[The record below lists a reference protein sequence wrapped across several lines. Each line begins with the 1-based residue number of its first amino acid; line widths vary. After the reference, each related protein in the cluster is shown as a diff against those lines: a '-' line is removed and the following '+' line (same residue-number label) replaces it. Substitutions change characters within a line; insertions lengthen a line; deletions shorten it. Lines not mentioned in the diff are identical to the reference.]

1 MQNMIDNVYST
12 LKTSTANIQKKV
24 AEYRTLEEKERSG
37 VYSADYVRTTLRP
50 KMRELKESIE
60 RDKAAAISGA
70 KGIITAYQD
79 ELRDKD
85 NLHPEDITEDAKLFT
100 AGIKL
105 KKRDIEAIL
114 ARNQDNATMTQIALR
129 YAEENGIDLGRD
141 KKYYY
146 GHQAEIQEAEG
157 VTNILHYYEKWIDQ
171 DNAGKILDR
180 FFGIEPGGQEA
191 E

>member
-157 VTNILHYYEKWIDQ
+157 VTSILHYYEKWIDQ

>member
-1 MQNMIDNVYST
+1 MQNMINDVYT
-12 LKTSTANIQKKV
+12 ALKTSTANLQKKI
-24 AEYRTLEEKERSG
+24 AEYRAMEEKEKSG

-70 KGIITAYQD
+70 KGIVAAYQD
-79 ELRDKD
+79 ELRDMD

-105 KKRDIEAIL
+105 KRRDIEAIL

-157 VTNILHYYEKWIDQ
+157 VASAVYYYEKWIDK
-171 DNAGKILDR
+171 DNAGKMLDR
-180 FFGIEPGGQEA
+180 FFGIEPGEQEA